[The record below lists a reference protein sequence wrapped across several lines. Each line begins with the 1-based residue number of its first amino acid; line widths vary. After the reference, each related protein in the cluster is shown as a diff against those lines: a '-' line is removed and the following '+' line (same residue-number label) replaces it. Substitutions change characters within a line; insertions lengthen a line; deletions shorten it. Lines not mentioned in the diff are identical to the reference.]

1 MGMSKLELVLG
12 LAGCMFTPVK
22 HLQVKD
28 QFVFVS
34 CSAFLCI
41 PLQKG
46 MMQCG
51 AQELAFP
58 CYLLPKGT
66 VFALSWQFQQ

>member
-12 LAGCMFTPVK
+12 LAGCMFTPLEHV
-22 HLQVKD
+22 QVKD

-51 AQELAFP
+51 AQELASP
-58 CYLLPKGT
+58 CYLPPRGT
-66 VFALSWQFQQ
+66 VFALNWQFQQ